1 MTAFCL
7 DHIWLV
13 PFYGLLGSLFS
24 ILWAMDWFPR
34 HGQRPAVYF
43 NTLMTSLAL
52 VQSVF
57 AMGGLQAQPVQWLVV
72 PWLKVA
78 DLELTL
84 NLELSAVSLGAL
96 SLVSLLV
103 LLTQIYGLG
112 YLEKEWS
119 LARFYGLLGFFEAAL
134 SGLALSD
141 SIVLSY
147 GLLEMM
153 TLSTYLLVG
162 FWYAQP
168 LVVTAARDA
177 FLTKRVGD
185 VFLLMGIVVLAC
197 IAPGLSFSELSNWA
211 MLKPL
216 PDGPAIFLGLALLAG
231 PISQCAQFPLNL
243 WLDEAMEGPG
253 PASILRNTVVL
264 SAGSYVLIK
273 LQPVLTLSPVLSVVL
288 MVIGSVTA
296 VGASLMALAQID
308 LKRSLSHSSSAFL
321 GLVFIAV
328 GFQRTDVALLLILAH
343 GTAKARMFMAVGS
356 VSLVTTTQDVTEMG
370 GLGRRMPVTTIA
382 FVLAAIGGSAVL
394 PLGMFCTLQ
403 RWVAGSYSS
412 PPWVVALL
420 MLVNLL
426 TTLNGVRLFRLI
438 FCGSSQIKTRRAP
451 EVNWLMVV
459 PMVSLSLVTLLL
471 PLIASNWLLST
482 VMSVT
487 SILPMALILAFGI
500 LGCAIGTALP
510 LARNGAR
517 PLNRSLRFV
526 QDLLAYDFYMDKVYA
541 WTFVALVAS
550 AARALSWVDRYLVDG
565 AVNLVG
571 LVTVFS
577 GQGLRY
583 SASGQSQLY
592 VATILV
598 GVGALLVAIATSTN
612 LLEQVNAALR
622 MIQVALGSAP

>member
-1 MTAFCL
+1 M
-7 DHIWLV
+7 
-13 PFYGLLGSLFS
+13 G
-24 ILWAMDWFPR
+24 WFPR
-34 HGQRPAVYF
+34 NGQRPAVYV
-43 NTLMTSLAL
+43 NILMTVLSLS
-52 VQSVF
+52 QSAI
-57 AMGGLQAQPVQWLVV
+57 AMLGLQAKPIQWLVA

-84 NLELSAVSLGAL
+84 NLELSAVTLGAI

-103 LLTQIYGLG
+103 LLAQVYGLG

-147 GLLEMM
+147 GLLELM

-197 IAPGLSFSELSNWA
+197 IAPGLTFSELSNWA

-216 PDGPAIFLGLALLAG
+216 PDWSATLLGLALMAG

-273 LQPVLTLSPVLSVVL
+273 LQAVLTLSPIASDIL
-288 MVIGSVTA
+288 MVIGGVTA

-321 GLVFIAV
+321 GLAFIAV
-328 GFQRTDVALLLILAH
+328 GFQRTDVALLLILTH
-343 GTAKARMFMAVGS
+343 GTAKALLFMAVGS
-356 VSLVTTTQDVTEMG
+356 VSLTSNTQDVTEMG
-370 GLGRRMPVTTIA
+370 GLGRRMPVTAIA
-382 FVLAAIGGSAVL
+382 FVVGSMGGVAVV
-394 PLGMFCTLQ
+394 PLGMFCTMQ

-412 PPWVVALL
+412 PLWVVALL

-426 TTLNGVRLFRLI
+426 TALNAVRLFRLI
-438 FCGSSQIKTRRAP
+438 FCGSPQAKTRRAP
-451 EVNWLMVV
+451 EVNWLMAV
-459 PMVSLSLVTLLL
+459 PMVALSLVTLLL
-471 PLIASNWLLST
+471 PLIA
-482 VMSVT
+482 
-487 SILPMALILAFGI
+487 P
-500 LGCAIGTALP
+500 
-510 LARNGAR
+510 NG
-517 PLNRSLRFV
+517 
-526 QDLLAYDFYMDKVYA
+526 
-541 WTFVALVAS
+541 
-550 AARALSWVDRYLVDG
+550 
-565 AVNLVG
+565 
-571 LVTVFS
+571 
-577 GQGLRY
+577 
-583 SASGQSQLY
+583 
-592 VATILV
+592 
-598 GVGALLVAIATSTN
+598 
-612 LLEQVNAALR
+612 
-622 MIQVALGSAP
+622 